1 MIKAVVQIAE
11 IWIAIT
17 IAVFVWNALLKILS
31 LGVFNEYNWV
41 FNYFVA
47 LFGFDITVWFTVV
60 LCALFVV
67 MAGRWIMSWAS
78 NNWWQTPNNNWN

>member
-1 MIKAVVQIAE
+1 MKVIVQVVE

-17 IAVFVWNALLKILS
+17 IAVFLWSAMLKILS
-31 LGVFNEYNWV
+31 FWIFKEYNSV
-41 FNYFVA
+41 FSYFVS
-47 LFGFDITVWFTVV
+47 LFWYDITVWFTVV

-67 MAGRWIMSWAS
+67 MAGRWVMSWAS